1 MRLAE
6 SIGAIGIGRP
16 VQIRIVEHPP
26 STVITMLVPIHAP
39 DVEFPGLR
47 VVKAATGLRRVKD
60 AVRSAPAQ
68 MRFQPIRRG
77 KTP

>member
-1 MRLAE
+1 
-6 SIGAIGIGRP
+6 
-16 VQIRIVEHPP
+16 
-26 STVITMLVPIHAP
+26 
-39 DVEFPGLR
+39 
-47 VVKAATGLRRVKD
+47 LRRVKD